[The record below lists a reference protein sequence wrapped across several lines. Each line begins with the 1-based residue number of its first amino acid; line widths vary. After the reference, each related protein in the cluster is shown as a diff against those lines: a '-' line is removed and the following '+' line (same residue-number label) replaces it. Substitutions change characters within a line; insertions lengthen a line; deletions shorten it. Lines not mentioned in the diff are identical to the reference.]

1 VRGAERF
8 YVLGSRGCSSLSLKK
23 AQARASH
30 VWTRPLGA
38 VVIVSGRF
46 AGGDPVGG

>member
-1 VRGAERF
+1 LEAMGVPP
-8 YVLGSRGCSSLSLKK
+8 LSLKK
-23 AQARASH
+23 AQARASY

-46 AGGDPVGG
+46 AGGDLVFG